1 MLRRL
6 PLSSP
11 SARRRLRAF
20 TFVEIMITLVIVML
34 LALMS
39 WASYSYWIKRA
50 DSLACMQRL
59 RNLGSALNNYIVD
72 KHEWPQ
78 EPGADDD
85 EAEVSE
91 DQLWDWWYIT
101 MKPYGMDRNSWFCP
115 AEMRMERRQKGQ
127 SQEQMGETAGLK
139 DPSYIPDQIPSGEY
153 EPFRYPNQPWAVERS
168 DFHGDGQAKLMP
180 GGERIEKEVNFG
192 AMKPRN

>member
-1 MLRRL
+1 MTFPRPFQHLR
-6 PLSSP
+6 S
-11 SARRRLRAF
+11 RRAITLI
-20 TFVEIMITLVIVML
+20 EIMLVIVIVML
-34 LALMS
+34 LSLVALV
-39 WASYSYWIKRA
+39 SYSRWIKRA

-59 RNLGSALNNYIVD
+59 RNLGAALNNYIVD

-85 EAEVSE
+85 ESDVSE
-91 DQLWDWWYIT
+91 DQLWEWWMQT

-115 AEMRMERRQKGQ
+115 AELRMERKQKGER
-127 SQEQMGETAGLK
+127 QEEMGITAGLK
-139 DPSYIPDQIPSGEY
+139 DPSYIPDQIPAGEY

-168 DFHGDGQAKLMP
+168 DFHGDGQSKLMP

-192 AMKPRN
+192 AMRP